1 MSFHSTRGQLGE
13 FFKSSVIW
21 KDIQD
26 ELDVWLDEVHMQL
39 ENNDGEF
46 STRVLDRL
54 GGSAEAI
61 RNFMDFQKVI
71 MTNYDIDMEKPLK
84 GGNNDA

>member
-1 MSFHSTRGQLGE
+1 MSYHSTRGQLDE

-21 KDIQD
+21 KDIKE
-26 ELDVWLDEVHMQL
+26 ELEVWLSEVHMQL

-46 STRVLDRL
+46 SSRILDRL
-54 GGSAEAI
+54 GGNAEAV
-61 RNFMDFQKVI
+61 RNFMDFRKV
-71 MTNYDIDMEKPLK
+71 MLTNYDIDQM

>member
-1 MSFHSTRGQLGE
+1 MSLSANKTQLEE

-21 KDIQD
+21 KDIQI
-26 ELDVWLDEVHMQL
+26 ELDVWLDEVHHQL

-46 STRVLDRL
+46 SSRILDRL

-61 RNFMDFQKVI
+61 RNFMDFRQV
-71 MTNYDIDMEKPLK
+71 MLTNYNIDNP

>member
-1 MSFHSTRGQLGE
+1 MSFRSTRGQLDE

-21 KDIQD
+21 KDIKE

-46 STRVLDRL
+46 SSRILDRL
-54 GGSAEAI
+54 GGNAEAI
-61 RNFMDFQKVI
+61 RNFLDFRKA
-71 MTNYDIDMEKPLK
+71 MLTNYDIDQM
-84 GGNNDA
+84 GGDNNA